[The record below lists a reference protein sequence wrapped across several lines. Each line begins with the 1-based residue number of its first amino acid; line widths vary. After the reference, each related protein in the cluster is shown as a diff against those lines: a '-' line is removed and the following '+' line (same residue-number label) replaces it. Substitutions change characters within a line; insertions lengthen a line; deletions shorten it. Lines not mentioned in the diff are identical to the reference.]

1 MPKRLTTEE
10 FIAKAKKVHGDEYD
24 YSSALYINS
33 HTKIKIGC
41 PTHGEFEATPNN
53 HLTGYKCNKCSTAIG
68 SAKQRKTV
76 EQFILDAKAVH
87 GDRYDY
93 SLADYKTDNEKVE
106 LLCSVHGSFW
116 IRPTNH
122 LHAEQGC
129 RSCNMP
135 KSRKCVKWL
144 DSLNVPEQYRE
155 ARLTINGTTIIADAF
170 DPETSTVY
178 EYWGDYW
185 HGNPSKYDQAAIN
198 PHVNKTF
205 GELYQRTQVKRALIS
220 EKYALVESWETALGL

>member
-178 EYWGDYW
+178 EYWATIGMVI
-185 HGNPSKYDQAAIN
+185 HPSTIKQLLIRMLIKHSVNCIN
-198 PHVNKTF
+198 ALKSR
-205 GELYQRTQVKRALIS
+205 ELSFPRSMLS
-220 EKYALVESWETALGL
+220 LSLGRQL